1 MKLSLVPINRLFFL
15 SKNLF
20 EKIAG
25 SVVRLLASDGDSRV
39 QTLAGINF
47 EREIQLVRDE
57 HVRSTLGQ
65 HQLGLRCYQLDR
77 LLERTAKPSAPQ
89 RISASSLALDVSRS
103 LITRTDGRSERS
115 TIRKGGRNLLHL
127 LERGFRIVRLVEE
140 NPTFAREKQ

>member
-1 MKLSLVPINRLFFL
+1 MELCFVPVYRLFFL

-57 HVRSTLGQ
+57 HLGQ
-65 HQLGLRCYQLDR
+65 R
-77 LLERTAKPSAPQ
+77 
-89 RISASSLALDVSRS
+89 
-103 LITRTDGRSERS
+103 
-115 TIRKGGRNLLHL
+115 
-127 LERGFRIVRLVEE
+127 
-140 NPTFAREKQ
+140 